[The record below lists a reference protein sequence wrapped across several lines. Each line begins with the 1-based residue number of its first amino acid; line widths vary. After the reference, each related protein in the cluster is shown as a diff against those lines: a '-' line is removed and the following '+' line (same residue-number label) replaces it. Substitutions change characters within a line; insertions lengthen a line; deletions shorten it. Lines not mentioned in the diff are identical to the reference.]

1 MVINMFAF
9 SLLKLNIVGTTMAMK
24 FHVYKKIVVKILSLT
39 HSSLGCERNWST

>member
-24 FHVYKKIVVKILSLT
+24 FHIYKKIVKILSLAY
-39 HSSLGCERNWST
+39 SSLGCERNWST